1 MIIIHRDNLLDV
13 MRSYKIII
21 DNTNIEIK
29 KAKQINLEKGNHTI
43 YLKIDWCRSPKLNFS
58 NSDNETIF
66 FDCGNYMN
74 GWKQLLFPLY
84 ITFLK
89 NKYLFLEETNKK
101 LS

>member
-21 DNTNIEIK
+21 DDTYYGKIK
-29 KAKQINLEKGNHTI
+29 CGETKQINLEKGDHTI

-66 FDCGNYMN
+66 
-74 GWKQLLFPLY
+74 L
-84 ITFLK
+84 IVVII
-89 NKYLFLEETNKK
+89 
-101 LS
+101 